1 MFNKFQQLFL
11 KLMSE
16 NTAGPGGVF
25 GSGDAWSP
33 ENQSSIDTR
42 ATMSIVN
49 WKNKKKKNR
58 LTKRKL
64 DRSL

>member
-1 MFNKFQQLFL
+1 MSDQFQQLFL
-11 KLMSE
+11 KLMQE

-25 GSGDAWSP
+25 GDVNAWSA
-33 ENQSSIDTR
+33 ENQNSVDTR

-49 WKNKKKKNR
+49 WKNKKKKNK
-58 LTKRKL
+58 LTKRKF